1 MYSVT
6 IQEIK
11 DEFEL
16 VNLTDE
22 IDLKTIEIESPEVNR
37 PALQL
42 AGFFDYFDSER
53 VQLMGIV
60 EYTYLCK
67 LTPEFRQETLEKLF
81 HYKMPCVI
89 MCRDLDPSG
98 NALLC
103 KTEGVP
109 IIKTKK
115 TTSEYYGRTFK
126 WMKTPPPTK
135 NSSVTIFFMPSP

>member
-22 IDLKTIEIESPEVNR
+22 IDLKAIEIESPEVNR

-67 LTPEFRQETLEKLF
+67 LTPEFSSTMQSREVFLSLKQRKL
-81 HYKMPCVI
+81 
-89 MCRDLDPSG
+89 
-98 NALLC
+98 LLNLWAN
-103 KTEGVP
+103 
-109 IIKTKK
+109 
-115 TTSEYYGRTFK
+115 F
-126 WMKTPPPTK
+126 
-135 NSSVTIFFMPSP
+135 

>member
-22 IDLKTIEIESPEVNR
+22 IDLKAIEIESPEVNR

-89 MCRDLDPSG
+89 MCRDLDPHPEMLYY
-98 NALLC
+98 A
-103 KTEGVP
+103 KQRGVP
-109 IIKTKK
+109 ILKTKE
-115 TTSEYYGRTFK
+115 TTSEFMGELLK
-126 WMKTPPPTK
+126 WMKVQLGTK
-135 NSSVTIFFMPSP
+135 NYCSWCTC